1 MSDASEEVP
10 LQRPALVKA
19 LRSESFNVPRLVS
32 FEARPNR
39 SGSSF
44 VPPLISEQL
53 IEKVQ
58 KEKKGKVDHAVHLKQ
73 RGLLRHMLQA
83 GEVD

>member
-44 VPPLISEQL
+44 VPPLISE
-53 IEKVQ
+53 
-58 KEKKGKVDHAVHLKQ
+58 
-73 RGLLRHMLQA
+73 
-83 GEVD
+83 